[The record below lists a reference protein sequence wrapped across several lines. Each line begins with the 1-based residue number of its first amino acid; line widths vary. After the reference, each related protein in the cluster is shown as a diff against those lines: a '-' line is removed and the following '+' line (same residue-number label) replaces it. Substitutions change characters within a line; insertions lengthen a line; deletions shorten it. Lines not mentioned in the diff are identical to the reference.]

1 MKKKYA
7 SSTSNS
13 TFLPI
18 WGISLILLV
27 VLYLMY
33 SPSFTSDYLMNDE
46 LYFIGQNPRPE
57 VVNHFF
63 KYGRSLFGIY
73 QSLIY
78 NFIGYSP
85 IKIQFVRFINFIS
98 LAAIALV
105 LFRFLYLESKAI
117 YLSFFAVLFFCSQP
131 AFQGIIGY
139 SVQVFA
145 NSQPSMWLSLGAF
158 YLHFY
163 LIPKFQLP
171 KWLAY
176 SIVFIIFM
184 AAMQSTQTYAYFAMI
199 PLSFLVLIEGN
210 QRQRQ
215 ISIFFVLA
223 LSSFITSVLLYKVGL
238 EIFPNKAYGL
248 GQSSMTALTSSP
260 LEVLINAINPQ
271 KYWSAFKVWTYPYP
285 FHYTLPL
292 KENFKIIIAMLV
304 MFVWSSLIIA
314 AFITEFKHS
323 KSKKLVF
330 WKWLFALGCLSFG
343 AFFIVADSPLQIID
357 HRPHMTIT
365 FVGVCI
371 FIGVDAL
378 QVLDSTYGIFNS
390 VIAKSIG
397 ILLVVI
403 TAFGAQSNVQ
413 RGIVNIKQDQIN
425 FIRTELF
432 NKSPSEYQKIIVILS
447 PENICVT
454 EPCDPWFGEVT
465 HQKWH
470 ATRKS
475 GYRYALA
482 TLGISPTSKEI
493 TFVKSYPQQ
502 IAQNE
507 LVIDWRKYVTA
518 RKKYRN
524 YLNRSIDLK

>member
-1 MKKKYA
+1 MKKKYTN
-7 SSTSNS
+7 SSSNS

-18 WGISLILLV
+18 WGISLVLLV

-33 SPSFTSDYLMNDE
+33 SSSFTSDYLMNDE
-46 LYFIGQNPRPE
+46 LYFVGQNPRPE

-78 NFIGYSP
+78 NFVGYSP
-85 IKIQFVRFINFIS
+85 FKIQFVRFINFVS

-105 LFRFLYLESKAI
+105 LFRFLHLKSKAI
-117 YLSFFAVLFFCSQP
+117 YLSFFAILFFCSQP

-145 NSQPSMWLSLGAF
+145 NSQPAIWLSLGAF

-163 LIPKFQLP
+163 LIPNVKLP
-171 KWLAY
+171 KWIAY

-184 AAMQSTQTYAYFAMI
+184 AAMQSTQTYAYFTMI

-215 ISIFFVLA
+215 ITIFFGLA

-238 EIFPNKAYGL
+238 EIFPDKAYGL
-248 GQSSMTALTSSP
+248 GQSSMAALTSSP
-260 LEVLINAINPQ
+260 LEVFINAINPQ

-285 FHYTLPL
+285 FHHTLPL
-292 KENFKIIIAMLV
+292 KENLKITMAMLV
-304 MFVWSSLIIA
+304 MFVWFCLIIA
-314 AFITEFKHS
+314 AIIIELFQHPKN
-323 KSKKLVF
+323 KKLVL
-330 WKWLFALGCLSFG
+330 WKWLSALGCLSFG
-343 AFFIVADSPLQIID
+343 AFFIVADSPLQTID

-365 FVGVCI
+365 FVGIYI
-371 FIGVDAL
+371 FIGVYAL
-378 QVLDSTYGIFNS
+378 QVIDAKYGLFNS
-390 VIAKSIG
+390 VIVKSIS
-397 ILLVVI
+397 ILFVI
-403 TAFGAQSNVQ
+403 MTAFGAQSNVQ

-447 PENICVT
+447 PENICVA
-454 EPCDPWFGEVT
+454 EPCDPWFGEIT

-470 ATRKS
+470 ATRKG

-482 TLGISPTSKEI
+482 TLGILPSSKEI
-493 TFVKSYPQQ
+493 VFVNSYPEQ
-502 IAQNE
+502 IAQNA
-507 LVIDWRKYVTA
+507 LIIDWRKYVTA

-524 YLNRSIDLK
+524 YINYSDLK